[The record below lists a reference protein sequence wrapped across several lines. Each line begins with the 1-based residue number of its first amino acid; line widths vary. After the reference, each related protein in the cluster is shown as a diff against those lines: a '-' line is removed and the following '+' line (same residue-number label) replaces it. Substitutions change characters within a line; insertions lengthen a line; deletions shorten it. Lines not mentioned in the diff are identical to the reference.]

1 MRTAQT
7 DNAGNRL
14 DRRELAAFVDDNA
27 IDVIFQ
33 QSVQY
38 FLMCN
43 GKVAAVIILPDGI
56 PLRIVCDGHG
66 GYGFAQGV

>member
-14 DRRELAAFVDDNA
+14 DRRELAAFVDDNT

-43 GKVAAVIILPDGI
+43 GKVAAAG
-56 PLRIVCDGHG
+56 CDHTAGWDP
-66 GYGFAQGV
+66 FAHCV